1 MGIQKLLPCREF
13 RRNCVCVWVVALKEK
28 WMLAISGHFQELK
41 VSLQV
46 SLLWPDSPKEEG
58 LGVGF
63 MKKRWGGI
71 GLSYRWVAGGRVA
84 PTHWPTPQFWWQVAP
99 RGHTVGHV
107 EGDRALGHHLGWPV
121 EGEANQIGQQP
132 NIQMSTQKKTA
143 TTTGR
148 GFHKTNM
155 IHTYPSRRNNGGVW
169 TQKFTSTVHSWI

>member
-132 NIQMSTQKKTA
+132 NIQMSTQKKLQQ
-143 TTTGR
+143 R
-148 GFHKTNM
+148 EED
-155 IHTYPSRRNNGGVW
+155 
-169 TQKFTSTVHSWI
+169 FTKQI